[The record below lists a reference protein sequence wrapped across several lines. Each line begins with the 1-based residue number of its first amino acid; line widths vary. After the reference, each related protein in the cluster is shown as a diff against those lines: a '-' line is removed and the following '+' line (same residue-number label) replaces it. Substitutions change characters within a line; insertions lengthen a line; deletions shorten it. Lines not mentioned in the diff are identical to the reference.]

1 MFNTKISTGARNIGA
16 IYNQTAT
23 DFLKISKTNATHHPS
38 HRLYPAGPSA
48 RKYGII
54 VFSYTQGC
62 RYRECLKHC
71 GRVLVMND
79 GDAHRT
85 MNFSTLFAMI
95 MIIFFDG
102 CTTMSEST
110 PFWTTAELINVEWKK
125 GCLTTAYCS
134 SPQFRL
140 TTSNY
145 VSTESNSISWT
156 VTEDIVQEQSRPFI
170 SYWIEGTPSDLSVAC
185 EVIGSDPKYGF
196 QRTCDYT
203 PAVGIFRDNV
213 QPNTSYI
220 SGKIRLTTPKLEKA
234 RKATAKFVFD
244 ERFELACVAILAT
257 ICVLSAAAFTW
268 LLVAYLKQRSNVE
281 SRESEKTYLANLMKV
296 DSPFG
301 RTNRTDHDSSSDQRQ
316 KFAHWPSSTSSNE
329 TTSTRTASSNEA
341 SPKGVKPNNDAIVKA
356 EDDGSS

>member
-1 MFNTKISTGARNIGA
+1 
-16 IYNQTAT
+16 
-23 DFLKISKTNATHHPS
+23 
-38 HRLYPAGPSA
+38 
-48 RKYGII
+48 
-54 VFSYTQGC
+54 
-62 RYRECLKHC
+62 
-71 GRVLVMND
+71 
-79 GDAHRT
+79 

-140 TTSNY
+140 TASNY

-220 SGKIRLTTPKLEKA
+220 SGKIRMSPESPNIDRGKMIVELRGKCFNATITVQKHIERCPWCTDITTTPPMLTTPKLEKA

-268 LLVAYLKQRSNVE
+268 LLVAYLRQRSNVE

-301 RTNRTDHDSSSDQRQ
+301 RTNRT
-316 KFAHWPSSTSSNE
+316 E
-329 TTSTRTASSNEA
+329 
-341 SPKGVKPNNDAIVKA
+341 
-356 EDDGSS
+356 